1 MEYERIHQ
9 KAQAGALSPTK
20 LRMKLLGAHN
30 RVRVITNNSSS
41 RTSPAK
47 NIETS
52 QAQNR
57 LLVCDVL
64 EEVSDSSDGSK
75 RPPAINKTE
84 AAEKDSALDSSKVQ
98 NTSKS
103 SVPQQPA
110 PSNSSMIHPV
120 RIAEEDSND
129 CDSGLDNASTSSF
142 EFHGGE
148 RTTGAQNP
156 AAGYFSRQTSSKW
169 NDAEKWIVNRQ
180 NVNQNISKGNAQNQ
194 AAHQM
199 NSAAA
204 RGGAI
209 VPKVSGRPG
218 QKMKRINPASSASRS
233 ILERLSFASHQPKL
247 VRPANVCP
255 ANNANVTSECPK
267 ENGTCSSISVKP
279 CNDPKSIP
287 MVQSVSVRDIGTEM
301 TPIPSQEP
309 SRTGTP
315 LGSVTPIRSPNC
327 SIPSTPVG
335 GRSVA
340 SPGEDN
346 TDDGPYF
353 SKKGGTD
360 ELSDTE
366 MRLKTR
372 KEIAA
377 LGVQLGK
384 MNIATWASK
393 EELELVSAG
402 PTIADLERMKKEYAT
417 RAAEYEEAENC
428 KHTARFKREEVKI
441 EAWESRQR
449 AKIES
454 EMRKVEE
461 HAEKM
466 RSEAMAKMAE
476 KLEMAR
482 RMAEEKRATANA
494 RMNQQAAIAVQKAEK
509 IRQTGRVP
517 RSNILCCSGCFC
529 EP

>member
-20 LRMKLLGAHN
+20 LRMKIMGAHN
-30 RVRVITNNSSS
+30 RVRVITSNSSS

-47 NIETS
+47 NIEAS

-64 EEVSDSSDGSK
+64 EEVSDNSDGTKHPS
-75 RPPAINKTE
+75 AINKTE
-84 AAEKDSALDSSKVQ
+84 AVGKDSALDVNKVQ

-103 SVPQQPA
+103 SVPQPA
-110 PSNSSMIHPV
+110 TSNSSMIHPV
-120 RIAEEDSND
+120 RPVEEDSTE

-148 RTTGAQNP
+148 KTATQNP
-156 AAGYFSRQTSSKW
+156 VAGYFSRQASSKW

-180 NVNQNISKGNAQNQ
+180 NVNQNISKGTAQNQ
-194 AAHQM
+194 TVHQM

-204 RGGAI
+204 RGVI
-209 VPKVSGRPG
+209 VPKISGRPV
-218 QKMKRINPASSASRS
+218 QKMKRVNPALSAPRS
-233 ILERLSFASHQPKL
+233 ILERLSFASYQPKV
-247 VRPANVCP
+247 VRHADVCP
-255 ANNANVTSECPK
+255 VSSSSAIPEYHKATDAGSEI
-267 ENGTCSSISVKP
+267 EVKP
-279 CNDPKSIP
+279 CNDPKAIST
-287 MVQSVSVRDIGTEM
+287 VQSVSVRDVGTEM

-315 LGSVTPIRSPNC
+315 LGSMTPTRSPNC

-353 SKKGGTD
+353 NRKGVTHGN

-372 KEIAA
+372 QEIAA
-377 LGVQLGK
+377 LGIQLGK
-384 MNIATWASK
+384 MNIATWARK
-393 EELELVSAG
+393 EELELVSAA
-402 PTIADLERMKKEYAT
+402 PSIADLERMKKEYAA
-417 RAAEYEEAENC
+417 RAASYEEAENT
-428 KHTARFKREEVKI
+428 KHTARFKKEEVKI

-454 EMRKVEE
+454 EMRRIEE
-461 HAEKM
+461 HAERM
-466 RSEAMAKMAE
+466 RSEAMVKMAE
-476 KLEMAR
+476 KLEMTR
-482 RMAEEKRATANA
+482 RIAEEKRASANA
-494 RMNQQAAIAVQKAEK
+494 KMNQQAAIAVQKAAK

-517 RSNILCCSGCFC
+517 GSNILCCRGCFC
-529 EP
+529 GP

>member
-47 NIETS
+47 NTETS

-64 EEVSDSSDGSK
+64 EEVSDNSDGSK
-75 RPPAINKTE
+75 RPSAINKTE
-84 AAEKDSALDSSKVQ
+84 AVENDSALDSNKVQ
-98 NTSKS
+98 NTSKI
-103 SVPQQPA
+103 SVPQPA
-110 PSNSSMIHPV
+110 PVNSSIIYPV
-120 RIAEEDSND
+120 RTVEDDGND

-148 RTTGAQNP
+148 RTATQNP

-180 NVNQNISKGNAQNQ
+180 NVNQNISKGTAQNQ
-194 AAHQM
+194 TAHQM

-204 RGGAI
+204 RGAI
-209 VPKVSGRPG
+209 VPKVSGRPV
-218 QKMKRINPASSASRS
+218 QNMKRVNPASSASRS

-247 VRPANVCP
+247 VRHADVFPV
-255 ANNANVTSECPK
+255 NNASATSEYHKATDP
-267 ENGTCSSISVKP
+267 GSSIAVKP
-279 CNDPKSIP
+279 YSDPKVIRT
-287 MVQSVSVRDIGTEM
+287 VQSVSVRDVGTEM

-315 LGSVTPIRSPNC
+315 LGSMTPTRSPNC

-335 GRSVA
+335 GRSTA

-353 SKKGGTD
+353 NRKGGTN

-377 LGVQLGK
+377 LGMQLGK

-393 EELELVSAG
+393 EELELVSAA
-402 PTIADLERMKKEYAT
+402 PSIADMERMRKEYAS
-417 RAAEYEEAENC
+417 RAAAYEEAENS
-428 KHTARFKREEVKI
+428 KHTARLKKEDVKI

-449 AKIES
+449 AKAES
-454 EMRKVEE
+454 EMRRIEE
-461 HAEKM
+461 HAERM

-476 KLEMAR
+476 KLEMTR
-482 RMAEEKRATANA
+482 RIAEEKRALANA
-494 RMNQQAAIAVQKAEK
+494 RMNRQAAIAVQKAEK
-509 IRQTGRVP
+509 IRQTGRV
-517 RSNILCCSGCFC
+517 RGSNILCCSGCFC